1 MYYCCHG
8 DEEED
13 NQSVDQNLSFKSSI
27 ESVKASL
34 GPEDIQFLHS
44 DKFFESSIRRLNI
57 ISYENIISGRLCNY
71 LLSFLLYVTFGFRGY
86 CTMSNYDLGGQCELT
101 WLRVIIKI
109 LFFCHCSVCSSEKP
123 NTKKIFSP
131 MKLLKMNLP
140 TYPENIGCI
149 LAKSVSVPIKDVLW
163 DHLWWTG
170 LSRAWLCHLK
180 VKWLVTL
187 YACTLL

>member
-1 MYYCCHG
+1 MKIKKLLSDHVQHLTVRGAKGTTFRYKEVKFLRSCKCLKSVYFKNSNVFSMYYCCHG

-101 WLRVIIKI
+101 
-109 LFFCHCSVCSSEKP
+109 
-123 NTKKIFSP
+123 
-131 MKLLKMNLP
+131 
-140 TYPENIGCI
+140 
-149 LAKSVSVPIKDVLW
+149 
-163 DHLWWTG
+163 
-170 LSRAWLCHLK
+170 
-180 VKWLVTL
+180 
-187 YACTLL
+187 